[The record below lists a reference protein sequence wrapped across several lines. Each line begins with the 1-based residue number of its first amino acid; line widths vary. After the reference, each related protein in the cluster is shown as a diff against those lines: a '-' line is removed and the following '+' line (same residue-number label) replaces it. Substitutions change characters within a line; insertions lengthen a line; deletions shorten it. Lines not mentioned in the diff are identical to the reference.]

1 MSKLN
6 RNVRVFWAL
15 IGVFCAMSAAAQ
27 SSPLGLW
34 VAYDDDGLKPQAL
47 VRISEQQGKLSG
59 QIVEILDTDVAPDE
73 RCDKCPADRK
83 GQPIRG
89 LQIIRQVDAMPR
101 GGVWM
106 GGLILDPDDGREY
119 RLEINWV
126 PGSKELK
133 LRGYW
138 GPFWRTQTWRR
149 PAGSD
154 G

>member
-1 MSKLN
+1 MRMQQEISERYAYVPNIGLMVSLAYILAQLN
-6 RNVRVFWAL
+6 HYNPTVFWVL
-15 IGVFCAMSAAAQ
+15 IGVFCATSVAAQ

-106 GGLILDPDDGREY
+106 GGLILDPEQGREY
-119 RLEINWV
+119 RLEC
-126 PGSKELK
+126 
-133 LRGYW
+133 
-138 GPFWRTQTWRR
+138 
-149 PAGSD
+149 D
-154 G
+154 